1 MMSEIQAGDGWR
13 LLGPDERVKAL
24 ADERYGLTD
33 GEWHPV
39 SPMHYL
45 WKASDFHAVR
55 RRIPA
60 KPEAMEIDEF
70 GLTQAT
76 ICTSGGVSL
85 RQQDISGFSE
95 YVFLESPEQIRKLGE
110 WCISVADWR
119 EAQDSVAKTPPN

>member
-13 LLGPDERVKAL
+13 LIDQEKDEPREGDQRFIKAGEWADRVKWWEL
-24 ADERYGLTD
+24 F
-33 GEWHPV
+33 HPTL
-39 SPMHYL
+39 SY
-45 WKASDFHAVR
+45 R

-85 RQQDISGFSE
+85 RQQDISGFGE

-110 WCISVADWR
+110 WLISVAEWR
-119 EAQDSVAKTPPN
+119 EAQDSK